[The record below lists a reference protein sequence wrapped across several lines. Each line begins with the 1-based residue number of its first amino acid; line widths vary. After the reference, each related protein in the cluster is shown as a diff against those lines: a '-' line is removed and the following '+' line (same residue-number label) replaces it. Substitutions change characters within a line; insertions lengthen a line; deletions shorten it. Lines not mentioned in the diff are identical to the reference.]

1 MVNFWSH
8 LITGKASKISCT
20 LFHIIKDKIVS
31 GTYTSKWLTEVE
43 NTLHKCGLSY
53 ILNTP
58 TSQILPR
65 SIKLLVKDKI
75 GLMENQDWQSRI
87 FESSVC
93 VNYRLFKSK
102 GPATRCDA
110 THPRRNV
117 TKTLRCIKIAC
128 DALRCIFQHVGS
140 FAPDNGISQL
150 FIVRFSNGFQHDN
163 GHLMSFLMMCDSNF
177 SVKYFLLPS
186 QL

>member
-1 MVNFWSH
+1 MHRTNPIVWVRSMGVFKHPRNGKSTNIFLQIYFTLKHTNIKLYCTGQLGRQRLQCLIKQRMVNFWSH

-43 NTLHKCGLSY
+43 NTLHECGLSY

-75 GLMENQDWQSRI
+75 GLMENQDWHSRI
-87 FESSVC
+87 F
-93 VNYRLFKSK
+93 
-102 GPATRCDA
+102 
-110 THPRRNV
+110 
-117 TKTLRCIKIAC
+117 
-128 DALRCIFQHVGS
+128 
-140 FAPDNGISQL
+140 
-150 FIVRFSNGFQHDN
+150 
-163 GHLMSFLMMCDSNF
+163 
-177 SVKYFLLPS
+177 
-186 QL
+186 